1 VDIYFRNRHCLGR
14 PHRLFGGEEPGSSSA
29 AYARGPDGGKENRT
43 KNCQL
48 WHIAVISDGDGDR
61 RPRPCFGW
69 SHAPP
74 VVSLVGDVLVAI
86 GVGISFLVIIQNS
99 YAAANI
105 TVEADQKGLVRHP
118 MYGGF

>member
-1 VDIYFRNRHCLGR
+1 M
-14 PHRLFGGEEPGSSSA
+14 
-29 AYARGPDGGKENRT
+29 
-43 KNCQL
+43 
-48 WHIAVISDGDGDR
+48 
-61 RPRPCFGW
+61 
-69 SHAPP
+69 
-74 VVSLVGDVLVAI
+74 VGDVLVAI